1 MNSEDIV
8 HTIIAQIGGRDF
20 AAKTMLK
27 TPVRYSDD
35 AERAEVMVYFD
46 ISVPNER
53 GINQIEVVYMFGSDT
68 YRMRFWRCR
77 GEDQTLK
84 AMHDDV
90 YCDQLVQ
97 FVNEQLSAGV
107 ELVLFGEFE

>member
-27 TPVRYSDD
+27 MPVRYSDD
-35 AERAEVMVYFD
+35 TERAEVMVYFD
-46 ISVPNER
+46 IAVPNEH
-53 GINQIEVVYMFGSDT
+53 GINMVEVVYMFGSDT
-68 YRMRFWRCR
+68 YRMRFWSSH

-84 AMHDDV
+84 AMRDEV

-107 ELVLFGEFE
+107 ELVLFGDFE